1 MQITLDDLVFDVT
14 VDGPPDGE
22 PVLLLHGFPHNKESW
37 TETAPLLHA
46 AGLRTIAPDQRGYSP
61 GARPAGTDAY
71 RLPHLAAD
79 ALGIL
84 DGLGVTGAHVVG
96 HDWGA
101 AVAWYLAAKRP
112 DRVHTLTAL
121 AIPHLDAY
129 QYAYRVDEEQQR
141 SSEYVKFLVS
151 DGAAEHFLA
160 DGAAQLHAWFTQA
173 GEGVLT
179 DAQIERYV
187 RTHTGPGTLDAAL
200 NWYRANDLLGDPF
213 GFGPVTVPT
222 TFVYSR
228 TDTAVSELAVE
239 KTAEHVTGPY
249 RLVTLEE
256 TSHWQPQQDPGTIAA
271 EIIAR
276 VRARGTSDPA
286 TTVPPATRSGRG

>member
-1 MQITLDDLVFDVT
+1 MTAITLGDLTFDVE
-14 VDGPPDGE
+14 VGGPADGD

-46 AGLRTIAPDQRGYSP
+46 EGLRTIAPDQRGYSD
-61 GARPAGTDAY
+61 GARPAEVEAY
-71 RLPHLAAD
+71 RLEHLAAD
-79 ALGIL
+79 ALGVL
-84 DGLGVTGAHVVG
+84 DALGITSAHVVG

-101 AVAWYLAAKRP
+101 AVAWYLAAHHP
-112 DRVHTLTAL
+112 DRVRTLTAL

-129 QYAYRVDEEQQR
+129 QHAYRVDEEQQH
-141 SSEYVKFLVS
+141 SSQYVEFLVS
-151 DGAAEHFLA
+151 EGAAAHFLA
-160 DGAAQLHAWFTQA
+160 DGGAQLYAWFTQA

-187 RTHTGPGTLDAAL
+187 TTHRAPGVLDAAL
-200 NWYRANDLLGDPF
+200 NWYRANNLLGDDL

-239 KTAEHVTGPY
+239 KTADHVTGPY
-249 RLVTLEE
+249 RLVTLEK
-256 TSHWQPQQDPGTIAA
+256 TSHWQPQQDPDTVAA
-271 EIIAR
+271 EIIRR
-276 VRARGTSDPA
+276 VRTAP
-286 TTVPPATRSGRG
+286 